1 MEIQMIK
8 QKLPKTDSISE
19 LARFWDKHDITDF
32 EDIFEEVTEPVFSKA
47 ENIQVHLE
55 QNEIKSLEKL
65 ACQRGLKNND
75 LIREWILE
83 KLHVA

>member
-19 LARFWDKHDITDF
+19 LAHFWDKHDITDF
-32 EDIFEEVTEPVFSKA
+32 EDLLEEVTEPVFSKDKD
-47 ENIQVHLE
+47 IQVHLG
-55 QNEIKSLEKL
+55 QDEIQSLEKL
-65 ACQRGLKNND
+65 ARQKGLKNNE

-83 KLHVA
+83 KLHAA